1 MHDDPTAAFAS
12 LVERAGDELPL
23 DEAALLI
30 AAHARPGLDVP
41 AEQARLDDLAAGL
54 TDRSVTGV
62 GAHLVGLGFAGDRE
76 TYHDPDNSLLPAVL
90 DRRRGIPLTLAV
102 VAMEVGRRVGVPIV
116 GVGMPGHFLVRSA
129 ADDRTFVDLFH
140 GGRELD
146 VEGCRAVFERLSTGL
161 AWSDA
166 HLRPTP
172 PVAIVARLLAN
183 LANAY
188 RRNGDRTALCWA
200 FGLRTLLP
208 GVTDLERREMAVVLG
223 SAGRYTEAAAVLE
236 ATGQERDA
244 VSAQR
249 LRARLN

>member
-12 LVERAGDELPL
+12 LVARAGDELPL

-30 AAHARPGLDVP
+30 AAHARPGLDVA
-41 AEQARLDDLAAGL
+41 AEQAALDDLAAGVADPSL
-54 TDRSVTGV
+54 TGV
-62 GAHLVGLGFAGDRE
+62 CAHLVELGFAGDRE

-90 DRRRGIPLTLAV
+90 ARRRGIPLTLAV
-102 VAMEVGRRVGVPIV
+102 VAMEIGRRVGVPIL
-116 GVGMPGHFLVRSA
+116 GVGMPGHFLIRSA
-129 ADDRTFVDLFH
+129 DDERTFVDLFH

-161 AWSDA
+161 AWSEA

-172 PVAIVARLLAN
+172 PVPIVARLLAN

-188 RRNGDRTALCWA
+188 RRNGDRRALCWA
-200 FGLRTLLP
+200 FALRTLLP
-208 GVTDLERREMAVVLG
+208 GVTAQERREMAVVLG

-236 ATGQERDA
+236 ASGQERDA